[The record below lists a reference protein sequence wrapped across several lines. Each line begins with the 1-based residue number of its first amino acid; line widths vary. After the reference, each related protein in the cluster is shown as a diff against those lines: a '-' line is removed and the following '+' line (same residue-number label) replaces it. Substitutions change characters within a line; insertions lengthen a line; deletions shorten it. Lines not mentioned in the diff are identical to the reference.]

1 MMRTHARAV
10 VIGGGVVGVSTLYH
24 LAKKGWTDSVLIE
37 RKELTS
43 GSTWHAAGLLPLFNL
58 SYSVGQ
64 IHKYSVALYQTLEK
78 ETGLDPG
85 LRQVSNIR
93 LALTR
98 DRMDEYNYYA
108 GVAETIGVKVKFLT
122 PGELK
127 KIWPLCNVDGV
138 IGAIQHPE
146 DGYIQPADLTQSLA
160 RGARNRGAEIN
171 RHTAVTAIERLPSGE
186 WRVSTDKGDV
196 TCEHVVSATG
206 NFARQTGRMVGI
218 NVPVIPVEHQY
229 IVTEA
234 HPEIIKRKAQGLPEM
249 GVLRESDS
257 SWYMREEAGG
267 LLLGPYEK
275 GAPACYV
282 DGPSAESE
290 YELFPEDLDR
300 LAPHIETAI
309 ARVPAFGEV
318 GVKKVYNGAIAY
330 TPDGSPIVGPAPGV
344 RNFWLNEGHSF
355 GVTAAGGAGW
365 QLAEWIVGGEPT
377 IDMLGVD
384 PRRFGPYAD
393 TGYLIEKNEEAYAK
407 VFTVH
412 YPDEERAAA
421 RPLRQTPCYG
431 RMKDLGAVFG
441 SVYGWERPNWF
452 APQSYGLSEADLA
465 KPDVLLN
472 ENHPPVGAGEKPRE
486 KWSFR
491 RSNYFQFVGD
501 ECRNVHEN
509 VGLMDMSAFAK
520 CEISGPGA
528 ERWLN
533 SILTNTVPKAIGR
546 VTLTYLLTER
556 GGVRAEF
563 TLTRVGPERFYLISA
578 GALETHDFDV
588 LEKLL
593 PADNSVRVDKV
604 TTQRGVLVLAGPR
617 SREVLAKVTNADV
630 SNKAFP
636 WLTARRLS
644 IRAAGLSAMR
654 VNFVGE
660 LGYEFHHPIE
670 AQNAIFDA
678 LMAAGTPF
686 GIKPFGI
693 RAMDSLRLEKS
704 YKLVGRELSIEYAAL
719 ESGLERFVDLDKGPF
734 LGRDALLAW
743 KSRGFENKSVML
755 ELQGVSD
762 ADARGSEPVTRNG
775 AMIGRTTSGG
785 YGWRTGKSLAIAMV
799 KPEFSHVGCEV
810 DVRVLG
816 ETRQAVVIPD
826 SPYDPKNS
834 ALRS

>member
-1 MMRTHARAV
+1 MRTHARAV

-93 LALTR
+93 LARTR

-108 GVAETIGVKVKFLT
+108 GVAETIGVKVQFLT
-122 PGELK
+122 PGEVK
-127 KIWPLCNVDGV
+127 EIWPLCDVDGI

-146 DGYIQPADLTQSLA
+146 DGYIQPADLTQALA
-160 RGARNRGAEIN
+160 RGARDRGAEIN
-171 RHTAVTAIERLPSGE
+171 RHTTVTAIERLTSGE
-186 WRVSTDKGDV
+186 WKVSTDKGDIN
-196 TCEHVVSATG
+196 CEHVVSATG

-234 HPEIIKRKAQGLPEM
+234 HPEIVKRKAQGLPEM

-257 SWYMREEAGG
+257 AWYMREEAGG

-282 DGPSAESE
+282 NGPSSDSE

-365 QLAEWIVGGEPT
+365 QLAEWIVDGEPT

-431 RMKDLGAVFG
+431 RMKALGAVFG
-441 SVYGWERPNWF
+441 SIYGWERPNWF
-452 APQSYGLSEADLA
+452 APQGYGLSEADLA

-472 ENHPPVGAGEKPRE
+472 ENHPSAASGEEPRE

-501 ECRNVHEN
+501 ECRSVREN

-520 CEISGPGA
+520 CEVSGPGA
-528 ERWLN
+528 ESWLN
-533 SILTNTVPKAIGR
+533 SILTNRVPKAIGR
-546 VTLTYLLTER
+546 VTLSYLLTVR

-563 TLTRVGPERFYLISA
+563 TLTRIGPERFYLISA
-578 GALETHDFDV
+578 GALETHDFDT
-588 LEKLL
+588 LEKLS
-593 PADNSVRVDKV
+593 PADNSVRIDKV

-617 SREVLAKVTNADV
+617 SREVLANVANIDV

-644 IRAAGLSAMR
+644 IKAASLIAMR

-670 AQNAIFDA
+670 MQNVIFDA
-678 LMAAGTPF
+678 LMEAGAPF

-704 YKLVGRELSIEYAAL
+704 YKLIGRELSIEYAAL
-719 ESGLERFVDLDKGPF
+719 ESDLERFVDFDKGPF
-734 LGRDALLAW
+734 LGRDALMAW
-743 KSRGFENKSVML
+743 KGKGFQNKLITL
-755 ELQGVSD
+755 EVQGVTD
-762 ADARGSEPVTRNG
+762 ADARGSELVMRNG

-785 YGWRTGKSLAIAMV
+785 YGWRVGKSLALAMV
-799 KPEFSHVGCEV
+799 KPEFSNVGDEV
-810 DVRVLG
+810 DVRILG
-816 ETRQAVVIPD
+816 EMRRAIVVPD
-826 SPYDPKNS
+826 SPYDPKNA
-834 ALRS
+834 ALRG